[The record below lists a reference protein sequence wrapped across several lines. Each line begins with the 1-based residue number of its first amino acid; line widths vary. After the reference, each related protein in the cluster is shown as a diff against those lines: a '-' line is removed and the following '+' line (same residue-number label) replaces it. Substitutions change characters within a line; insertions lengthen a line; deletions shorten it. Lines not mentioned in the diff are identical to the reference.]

1 MPGSRS
7 WTSPS
12 MSDARPARREGSA
25 REGRVR
31 EGRALGSGVVLGKV
45 IGAHGT
51 RGELRVAIFGDGPAN
66 LLRAPELILGAP
78 PEHAERIVE
87 VESAVA
93 GRPGEVRLTLHG
105 VDSREAAQALAGLR
119 VSVEPRHLEPLP
131 SGEFYWFQL
140 IGCAVE
146 AHDGRA
152 LGTVRALLETG
163 AHDVLV
169 VEDADG
175 QEVLLPTAGDLLR
188 EVDVARG
195 RIVIEVPDGL
205 LDPV

>member
-1 MPGSRS
+1 V
-7 WTSPS
+7 
-12 MSDARPARREGSA
+12 REDS
-25 REGRVR
+25 VR
-31 EGRALGSGVVLGKV
+31 EGREREGRGPASGVVLGEV

-51 RGELRVAIFGDGPAN
+51 CGELRVAIFGDGPAN

-78 PEHAERIVE
+78 PEHADRV
-87 VESAVA
+87 VKVQSAVA

-105 VDSREAAQALAGLR
+105 VDSRETARALAGLR
-119 VSVEPRHLEPLP
+119 VSVAPRHLEPLP
-131 SGEFYWFQL
+131 SGEFYWYQL
-140 IGCAVE
+140 VGCAVE

-152 LGTVRALLETG
+152 LGTVRGLFETG

-175 QEVLLPTAGDLLR
+175 REVLLPTAGDLLR
-188 EVDVARG
+188 EVDVAGR

>member
-1 MPGSRS
+1 
-7 WTSPS
+7 
-12 MSDARPARREGSA
+12 MSDARPS
-25 REGRVR
+25 REGRVP
-31 EGRALGSGVVLGKV
+31 ATGVVLGEV

-66 LLRAPELILGAP
+66 LLRAPELILAGR
-78 PEHAERIVE
+78 AEQPDRTFA
-87 VESAVA
+87 VESVVT
-93 GRPGEVRLTLHG
+93 GRPGEVRLTLRG
-105 VDSREAAQALAGLR
+105 VDSREVAQALAGLR
-119 VSVEPRHLEPLP
+119 VSVETRHLEPLP
-131 SGEFYWFQL
+131 SGEFYWYQL

-169 VEDADG
+169 VEDAEG
-175 QEVLLPTAGDLLR
+175 QEVLLPTARDLLR

-195 RIVIEVPDGL
+195 RIVIEVPEGL
-205 LDPV
+205 LDPL

>member
-1 MPGSRS
+1 V
-7 WTSPS
+7 
-12 MSDARPARREGSA
+12 REGGAREGGVRERSM
-25 REGRVR
+25 REGRVP
-31 EGRALGSGVVLGKV
+31 ASGVVLGEV

-78 PEHAERIVE
+78 PEHADRIVR
-87 VESAVA
+87 VQSAVA

-131 SGEFYWFQL
+131 SGEFYWYQL
-140 IGCAVE
+140 VGCAVE

>member
-1 MPGSRS
+1 M
-7 WTSPS
+7 
-12 MSDARPARREGSA
+12 REDSVRADSVG
-25 REGRVR
+25 EGREAASR
-31 EGRALGSGVVLGKV
+31 VVLGKV

-51 RGELRVAIFGDGPAN
+51 RGEVRVAIFGDGPVN
-66 LLRAPELILGAP
+66 LLRAPELFLGTS
-78 PEHAERIVE
+78 PEHADRIAKERV
-87 VESAVA
+87 VKVQSAVA
-93 GRPGEVRLTLHG
+93 ERPGEVRLTLQG
-105 VDSREAAQALAGLR
+105 VDSREAAQALAGLH

-131 SGEFYWFQL
+131 SGEFYWYQL
-140 IGCAVE
+140 VGCAVE

-188 EVDVARG
+188 EVDVARR

-205 LDPV
+205 LDPL

>member
-12 MSDARPARREGSA
+12 ISPAGPSRREGFA
-25 REGRVR
+25 RKGGVP
-31 EGRALGSGVVLGKV
+31 ASGVVLGEV

-66 LLRAPELILGAP
+66 LLRAPELILGKLGKP
-78 PEHAERIVE
+78 PEQADRIVT
-87 VESAVA
+87 VQSAVT
-93 GRPGEVRLTLHG
+93 GRPGEVRLTLQG
-105 VDSREAAQALAGLR
+105 IDSREAAQALAGLR
-119 VSVEPRHLEPLP
+119 VSVDPRYLEPLP
-131 SGEFYWFQL
+131 NGEFYWFQL

>member
-1 MPGSRS
+1 
-7 WTSPS
+7 
-12 MSDARPARREGSA
+12 MSDARPSG
-25 REGRVR
+25 EGRMPDR
-31 EGRALGSGVVLGKV
+31 GVVLGEV

-66 LLRAPELILGAP
+66 LLRAPELMLGPRTEEPDRTVAV
-78 PEHAERIVE
+78 ER
-87 VESAVA
+87 AVT
-93 GRPGEVRLTLHG
+93 GRPGEVRLTLRG
-105 VDSREAAQALAGLR
+105 VESREAAQALAGLR

-131 SGEFYWFQL
+131 NGEFYWYQL

-146 AHDGRA
+146 ATDGRA

-169 VEDADG
+169 VEDAEG

-195 RIVIEVPDGL
+195 RIVIEVPAGL
-205 LDPV
+205 LDPF

>member
-1 MPGSRS
+1 
-7 WTSPS
+7 
-12 MSDARPARREGSA
+12 MSDASQAFDGGLHDGGVQEGHVHG
-25 REGRVR
+25 GRVQD
-31 EGRALGSGVVLGKV
+31 GGVVLGKV

-78 PEHAERIVE
+78 TESADRIVK
-87 VESAVA
+87 VESAVT
-93 GRPGEVRLTLHG
+93 GRPGEVRLTLQG

-131 SGEFYWFQL
+131 SGEFYWYQL
-140 IGCAVE
+140 VGCAVE

-205 LDPV
+205 LDPL

>member
-12 MSDARPARREGSA
+12 MSDASPSREAGRT
-25 REGRVR
+25 REGRVPA
-31 EGRALGSGVVLGKV
+31 GGVVLGEV

-78 PEHAERIVE
+78 PEHADRIVK
-87 VESAVA
+87 VQSAVA

-105 VDSREAAQALAGLR
+105 VHSREAAQALAGLQ

-131 SGEFYWFQL
+131 SGEFYWYQL
-140 IGCAVE
+140 VGCAVE

-175 QEVLLPTAGDLLR
+175 HEVLLPTAGDLLR

-205 LDPV
+205 LAPV